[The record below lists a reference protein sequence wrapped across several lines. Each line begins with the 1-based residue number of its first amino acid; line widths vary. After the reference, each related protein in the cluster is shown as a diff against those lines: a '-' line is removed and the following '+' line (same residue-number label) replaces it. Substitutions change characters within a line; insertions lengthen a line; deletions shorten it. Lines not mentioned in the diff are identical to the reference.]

1 MYSSHHVAANSTYPF
16 KTGHNRT
23 PLNRFTTHK
32 TQPYNIMT
40 KNTMNIIGLDLGTNS
55 IGWSWIQQLISPT
68 PTQPSEYLFNGTPI
82 IRMSGSRI
90 IPMPGDVTGS
100 FERGETISKT
110 KDRTAKR
117 MARRMNERFQLRRE
131 RLNRVLNIMGKP
143 IFRKP
148 SIP

>member
-16 KTGHNRT
+16 KTGYNRT
-23 PLNRFTTHK
+23 PLNPFTTHK

-131 RLNRVLNIMGKP
+131 RLNRVLNIMG
-143 IFRKP
+143 FARALCTR
-148 SIP
+148 S

>member
-16 KTGHNRT
+16 KTGQNRT
-23 PLNRFTTHK
+23 PLNPFTTHK

-40 KNTMNIIGLDLGTNS
+40 KNTRNIIGLDLGTNS
-55 IGWSWIQQLISPT
+55 IGWSWIQQLISPI
-68 PTQPSEYLFNGTPI
+68 PTQPSEYLFDGTPI

-131 RLNRVLNIMGKP
+131 TFKP
-143 IFRKP
+143 RAKYYGL
-148 SIP
+148 SARALCTRS

>member
-1 MYSSHHVAANSTYPF
+1 
-16 KTGHNRT
+16 
-23 PLNRFTTHK
+23 
-32 TQPYNIMT
+32 MT
-40 KNTMNIIGLDLGTNS
+40 KNTRNIIGLDLGTNS

-68 PTQPSEYLFNGTPI
+68 PTQPSEYLFDGTPI

-131 RLNRVLNIMGKP
+131 RLNRVLNIMGFLPEHYARALDRYGKLNEESNTT
-143 IFRKP
+143 IA
-148 SIP
+148 

>member
-1 MYSSHHVAANSTYPF
+1 
-16 KTGHNRT
+16 
-23 PLNRFTTHK
+23 
-32 TQPYNIMT
+32 MT
-40 KNTMNIIGLDLGTNS
+40 KNTRNIIGLDLGTNS

-68 PTQPSEYLFNGTPI
+68 PTQPSEYLFDGTPI

-131 RLNRVLNIMGKP
+131 RLNRVLRTKYYGLSA
-143 IFRKP
+143 RALCTR
-148 SIP
+148 S

>member
-1 MYSSHHVAANSTYPF
+1 
-16 KTGHNRT
+16 
-23 PLNRFTTHK
+23 
-32 TQPYNIMT
+32 MT
-40 KNTMNIIGLDLGTNS
+40 KNTRNIIGLDLGTNS

-131 RLNRVLNIMGKP
+131 RLNRVLNIM
-143 IFRKP
+143 ILWAFCP
-148 SIP
+148 STMHALLTATAN